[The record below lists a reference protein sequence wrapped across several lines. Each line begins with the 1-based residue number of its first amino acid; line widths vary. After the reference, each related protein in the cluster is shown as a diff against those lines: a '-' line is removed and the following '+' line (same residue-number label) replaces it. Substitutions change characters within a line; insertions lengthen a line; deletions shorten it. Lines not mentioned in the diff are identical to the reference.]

1 MLEIKDT
8 TMKKLIFF
16 MHITLDGYVAGP
28 KGEMDWINLPDS
40 LFDFVGTLTAEADV
54 ALYGRKTYQMM
65 QSYWPTAGEKPN
77 ATKHDKEHSEWY
89 NQVKK
94 IVLSKSKEGIESKN
108 TTLISENLSENINNI
123 KNQAGKNIL
132 VFGSPTAVQSLLKE
146 NLIDEFWLS
155 VNPILLGAGRTLFE
169 NLTSIMKLKFLDSK
183 NFPGGIVLLHY
194 GKGEII

>member
-1 MLEIKDT
+1 
-8 TMKKLIFF
+8 
-16 MHITLDGYVAGP
+16 
-28 KGEMDWINLPDS
+28 
-40 LFDFVGTLTAEADV
+40 
-54 ALYGRKTYQMM
+54 M

-89 NQVKK
+89 NQVQK

-108 TTLISENLSENINNI
+108 TTIISENLSANISKI
-123 KNQAGKNIL
+123 KNQTGKNII

-183 NFPGGIVLLHY
+183 NFPEGIVLLHY